1 MTKLEQHERG
11 KRIALNSFEPYT
23 DGIASLMRQ
32 VGWTWYDVKEVRGA
46 DLMKGAARLIDSL
59 RKNHADWTSSGGIK
73 VRAEEGDDYISY
85 EITFDLVALLS
96 YRQRHEGTGCFEWS
110 ENLEIVEP

>member
-1 MTKLEQHERG
+1 MTKLERHERG
-11 KRIALNSFEPYT
+11 KRIALNGFEPYI

-32 VGWTWYDVKEVRGA
+32 VGWEWVGA
-46 DLMKGAARLIDSL
+46 KKVHGVDLMREAARLIDSL
-59 RKNHADWTSSGGIK
+59 HKHGSSWTRCGGIA
-73 VRAEEGDDYISY
+73 VQAEEGDDYISY

-96 YRQRHEGTGCFEWS
+96 YKQRHEGTGCFEWS